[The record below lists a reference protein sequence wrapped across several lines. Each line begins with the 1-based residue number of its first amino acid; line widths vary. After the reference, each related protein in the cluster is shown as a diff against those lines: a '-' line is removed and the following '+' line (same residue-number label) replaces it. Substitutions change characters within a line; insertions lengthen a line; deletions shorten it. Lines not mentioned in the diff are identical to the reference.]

1 MKRTF
6 TTISQK
12 WPEYL
17 IEAIVIVASILGAFA
32 LDNWNELQKEAT
44 KEKDYIARFIQDLKR
59 DTANLSI
66 ELRQAEK
73 KYEKGKQ
80 IYNFIT
86 DQSYKIIDT
95 IEFLITL
102 QDVGRTDKPRI
113 HTNTYDDLVSTGNS
127 SLLTDKVILDDILSY
142 YSTIPTEWFDEE
154 YFDRMWKGYLPN
166 AIDALDLDFL
176 STILLQDST
185 TIKSTY
191 DLSVTN
197 NEAEQMLCHF
207 KSNPN
212 IEFETKNI
220 TRTHL
225 VHRFFLLKTRERANE
240 LLITLENYLQ
250 RL

>member
-1 MKRTF
+1 MKRIF

-197 NEAEQMLCHF
+197 NEAEQMLSHF